1 MRRSV
6 LRRFRVRTAVLI
18 AASALLLVST
28 SGCVYFNVT
37 TPLDENL
44 QDTTLGAKTGVS
56 QAHSIL
62 GLVAWGN
69 AGTDAAAKQGGITT
83 IRHADQENFA
93 ILGFVYNRYRT
104 VVYGD

>member
-1 MRRSV
+1 MGRSV
-6 LRRFRVRTAVLI
+6 LRGRRIRAGLLI
-18 AASALLLVST
+18 TASALLLAST

-44 QDTTLGAKTGVS
+44 QDTTLGRKTGVS

-69 AGTDAAAKQGGITT
+69 AGTDAAAKQGGITV

-93 ILGFVYNRYRT
+93 ILGFVHSRYRT